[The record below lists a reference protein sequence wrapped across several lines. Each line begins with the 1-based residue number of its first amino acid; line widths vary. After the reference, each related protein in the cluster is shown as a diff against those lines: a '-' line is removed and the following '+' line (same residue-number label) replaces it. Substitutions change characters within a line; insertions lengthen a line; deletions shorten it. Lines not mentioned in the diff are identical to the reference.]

1 MVLTDGQQ
9 FWFAVGQLNTIAINV
24 EADGLFKTP
33 TKSRHL
39 NRSEFPN
46 RRTNCCYVDGPY
58 NLYDI
63 YERTAENTF
72 KFSWIEKRSGGIEKE
87 RIITTKQKGKHM
99 GLNQTVL
106 ERLLQMCV
114 V

>member
-1 MVLTDGQQ
+1 MLTDGQQ

-24 EADGLFKTP
+24 EADGPIKN
-33 TKSRHL
+33 L
-39 NRSEFPN
+39 NSLMLNSSEFPN

-58 NLYDI
+58 NLYDAF
-63 YERTAENTF
+63 EPTADGNF
-72 KFSWIEKRSGGIEKE
+72 KFSWKEKRKGGSGNE
-87 RIITTKQKGKHM
+87 RMILKKKGKL

-106 ERLLQMCV
+106 QRLLQMCV